1 MQQLKR
7 SFPKLVLALFLTVLI
22 TGCGSSKQTSV
33 EYSKPAPAA
42 AIAEPSVVLQAQTDA
57 YLKQNRPLFV
67 EPQEILEKAVAAG
80 DQSYYLVDIRNDD
93 HYANAHIPGAIH
105 IAYADVWRQ
114 NKIEYLPKDKKIIII
129 DYSGHTASQVAAF
142 WGMLGFDAVAMKN
155 GMAGWTREKEAIG
168 GAALPCEAQ
177 NYPVVTMASLTPV
190 EEFSLPQME
199 TKATNF
205 TDLLIDRSQTAT
217 AILPVI
223 QSKDFKD
230 SMKKY
235 SIIDIRQPEHYAAGH
250 VEGAVNIPFRTIA
263 EMQNLKKLSPDKE
276 IVVICYDG
284 HASSQAARLLNQL
297 GYHATVLKDG
307 MSAWITDEK
316 VIGAKPIACNIAE
329 KPVVKL
335 NAPLEA
341 GPSMAAT

>member
-1 MQQLKR
+1 MI
-7 SFPKLVLALFLTVLI
+7 VLALFLIFLSS
-22 TGCGSSKQTSV
+22 GCGSKQAAV
-33 EYSKPAPAA
+33 EDAKPTPKAA
-42 AIAEPSVVLQAQTDA
+42 VSDPSMVLQAKTDE
-57 YLKQNRPLFV
+57 YLKQIRPLFV
-67 EPQEILEKAVAAG
+67 EPQEIMEKAVTAG
-80 DQSYYLVDIRNDD
+80 DQNYYLVDIRNDD

-114 NKIEYLPKDKKIIII
+114 SKIDYLPKDKKIIII

-142 WGMLGFDAVAMKN
+142 WGMLGFDAAAMKN
-155 GMAGWTREKEAIG
+155 GMAGWTRERELIG
-168 GAALPCEAQ
+168 GSALPCEAQ
-177 NYPVVTMASLTPV
+177 NYPVVTLAAGAPT
-190 EEFSLPQME
+190 EEFALPQWE

-205 TDLLIDRSQTAT
+205 TDLLISRSQSAT
-217 AILPVI
+217 DVLPVI
-223 QSKDFKD
+223 QSKDFND
-230 SMKKY
+230 NIKKY
-235 SIIDIRQPEHYAAGH
+235 SIIDIRQPEHYSAGH
-250 VEGAVNIPFRTIA
+250 VEGAINIPFRTIA
-263 EMQNLKKLSPDKE
+263 EMQNLKKLSPNKE

-307 MSAWITDEK
+307 MSAWIADEK